1 MEISK
6 NRVNPS
12 NTPESGDSSAGGR
25 RYGGV
30 DKDDRQRQRR
40 ERLIAAALAVFGEQG
55 YHVSTVRDVCRHA
68 ELTSRYFYESFE
80 GMEAL
85 FEAVYLSVSRE
96 LMTQTMAVLART
108 PLAPDQLAEAA
119 LRTFLEFIRE
129 DPRRARVMLID
140 AFTVGPGIQ
149 RISAESNSDFATVI
163 SSFIEMLFPDL
174 RKVGLNPVLI
184 GNGLV
189 GSNVRLATMW
199 VEEKCATPL
208 EEMLRN
214 MLAIFTA
221 STEHARRLMAQVNAQ
236 PEAATPE
243 APKPRA

>member
-12 NTPESGDSSAGGR
+12 NTPESGATPTRGR

-30 DKDDRQRQRR
+30 DKDERQRQRR
-40 ERLIAAALAVFGEQG
+40 DRLVAAALAVFGEQG
-55 YHVSTVRDVCRHA
+55 YHESTVRDVCRHA

-80 GMEAL
+80 SMEAL
-85 FEAVYLSVSRE
+85 FEAVYVSVSSE
-96 LMTQTMAVLART
+96 LLAQTMAVLQRT
-108 PLAPDQLAEAA
+108 PLQPDQLAEAA

-149 RISAESNSDFATVI
+149 RISAASSSDFASVI

-174 RKVGLNPVLI
+174 HKVGLNPVLI

-208 EEMLRN
+208 EDMLRN

-221 STEHARRLMAQVNAQ
+221 STEHARRLMAQLPPDTAS
-236 PEAATPE
+236 PPAA
-243 APKPRA
+243 A

>member
-1 MEISK
+1 MAGQA
-6 NRVNPS
+6 
-12 NTPESGDSSAGGR
+12 TP
-25 RYGGV
+25 
-30 DKDDRQRQRR
+30 KR
-40 ERLIAAALAVFGEQG
+40 ERPWLMRTYSGHTSARASNELYRKNLAKGQTGLSVAFDLPTQTGYDSDHALAKGEVG
-55 YHVSTVRDVCRHA
+55 KVGVPICHIED
-68 ELTSRYFYESFE
+68 
-80 GMEAL
+80 MEAL
-85 FEAVYLSVSRE
+85 FEAVYVSVSRE
-96 LMTQTMAVLART
+96 LMGQTMAVLQRT
-108 PLAPDQLAEAA
+108 PLVPEQLAEAA

-163 SSFIEMLFPDL
+163 SNFIEMLFPDL
-174 RKVGLNPVLI
+174 HKVGLNPVLI

-208 EEMLRN
+208 EDMLRN

-221 STEHARRLMAQVNAQ
+221 STERARRLMAEV
-236 PEAATPE
+236 AATP
-243 APKPRA
+243 PTGG

>member
-12 NTPESGDSSAGGR
+12 NTPESGAPAAGGGR

-30 DKDDRQRQRR
+30 DKDERQRQRR
-40 ERLIAAALAVFGEQG
+40 ERLVAAALGVFGEQG

-96 LMTQTMAVLART
+96 LMDKTMGVLQRT
-108 PLAPDQLAEAA
+108 PLMPEQLAEAA

-149 RISAESNSDFATVI
+149 RISAESNSDFANLI
-163 SSFIEMLFPDL
+163 GSFIEMLFPHLD
-174 RKVGLNPVLI
+174 KVGLNPNLI
-184 GNGLV
+184 SNGLV
-189 GSNVRLATMW
+189 GSNIRLATMW

-214 MLAIFTA
+214 MMAIFTA
-221 STEHARRLMAQVNAQ
+221 SIEHARKLMSEADAQS
-236 PEAATPE
+236 
-243 APKPRA
+243 

>member
-12 NTPESGDSSAGGR
+12 NTPESGAPVAGGGR

-30 DKDDRQRQRR
+30 DKDERQRQRR
-40 ERLIAAALAVFGEQG
+40 ERLVAAALGVFGEQG

-96 LMTQTMAVLART
+96 LMDKTMGVLQRT
-108 PLAPDQLAEAA
+108 PLMPEQLAEAA

-149 RISAESNSDFATVI
+149 RISAESNSDFANLI
-163 SSFIEMLFPDL
+163 GSFIEMLFPNLD
-174 RKVGLNPVLI
+174 KVGLNPNLI
-184 GNGLV
+184 SNGLV
-189 GSNVRLATMW
+189 GSNIRLATMW

-214 MLAIFTA
+214 MMAIFTA
-221 STEHARRLMAQVNAQ
+221 SIEHARKLMS
-236 PEAATPE
+236 EADA
-243 APKPRA
+243 KS

>member
-12 NTPESGDSSAGGR
+12 NTPESGAPVAGGGR

-30 DKDDRQRQRR
+30 DKDERQRQRR
-40 ERLIAAALAVFGEQG
+40 ERLVAAALGVFGEQG
-55 YHVSTVRDVCRHA
+55 YHASTVRDVCRHA

-96 LMTQTMAVLART
+96 LMDKTMGVLQRT
-108 PLAPDQLAEAA
+108 PLMPEQLAEAA

-149 RISAESNSDFATVI
+149 RISAESNSDFANLI
-163 SSFIEMLFPDL
+163 GSFIEMLFPTLD
-174 RKVGLNPVLI
+174 KVGLNPNLI
-184 GNGLV
+184 SNGLV
-189 GSNVRLATMW
+189 GSNIRLATMW

-214 MLAIFTA
+214 MMAIFTA
-221 STEHARRLMAQVNAQ
+221 SIEHARKLMSEA
-236 PEAATPE
+236 EAATS
-243 APKPRA
+243 

>member
-6 NRVNPS
+6 NGVNPS
-12 NTPESGDSSAGGR
+12 NTPESGASVAGGGR

-30 DKDDRQRQRR
+30 DKDERQRQRR
-40 ERLIAAALAVFGEQG
+40 ERLITAALGVFGEQG

-85 FEAVYLSVSRE
+85 FEAAYLSVSRE
-96 LMTQTMAVLART
+96 LMDKTMGVLQRT
-108 PLAPDQLAEAA
+108 PLMPELLAEAA

-149 RISAESNSDFATVI
+149 RISAESNSDFANLI
-163 SSFIEMLFPDL
+163 GSFIEMLFPNLD
-174 RKVGLNPVLI
+174 RIGLNPTLI
-184 GNGLV
+184 SNGLV
-189 GSNVRLATMW
+189 GANIRLATMW

-208 EEMLRN
+208 EDMLRN
-214 MLAIFTA
+214 MMAIFSA
-221 STEHARRLMAQVNAQ
+221 SIEHARKLMA
-236 PEAATPE
+236 ETPAE
-243 APKPRA
+243 R